1 MIERATG
8 NLLTAHADALVNTVN
23 CEGVMGKGIALQF
36 KQAWPAMFKAYAAAC
51 KAGTVV
57 PGRMHVWAT
66 NLPQAGPRF
75 IINFPT
81 KRRWREGSRLE
92 DIDAGLVD
100 LVAQISALGIR
111 SIAIPPLGAGN
122 GGLDWSVVR
131 PRIVAALEA
140 IPEVRVLLFEPAGA
154 PEAAEQPIGT
164 SRPALNVA
172 RALFIKLMALYR
184 IPDYQLRLI
193 EVQKLAYF
201 LQIAGQPLRLNF
213 VPHHYGP
220 YADSLHHVLQ
230 RLEGH
235 YLRGATDRKPDT
247 EVRLLDGAEAEADQL
262 LATDA
267 DALARLRRVAALIEG
282 FETPYSMELLA
293 TVHWVAHHEAQAAA
307 DVDVCVQRVH
317 AWSERKRKLLEPPH
331 IRIAWQHLHRLGWM
345 PAAADAPA

>member
-1 MIERATG
+1 MIETATG
-8 NLLTAHADALVNTVN
+8 NLLTARAEALVNTVN

-57 PGRMHVWAT
+57 PGRMHVWET
-66 NLPQAGPRF
+66 NLLQGPRF

-81 KRRWREGSRLE
+81 KRHWRAGSRLE

-100 LVAQISALGIR
+100 LVAQIRALGVR
-111 SIAIPPLGAGN
+111 SIAVPPLGAGN

-131 PRIVAALEA
+131 PRIVAALDG
-140 IPEVRVLLFEPAGA
+140 IPEVQVLLFEPMGA
-154 PEAAEQPIGT
+154 PPAAEQPVGT
-164 SRPALNVA
+164 EREPLTIS
-172 RALFIKLMALYR
+172 RALFLKLMALYR

-201 LQIAGQPLRLNF
+201 LQIAGQPLRLDF
-213 VPHHYGP
+213 KPHHYGP
-220 YADSLHHVLQ
+220 YADSLNHVLQ

-247 EVRLLDGAEAEADQL
+247 EVWLLEGAEVAADQL
-262 LATDA
+262 LANDDGA
-267 DALARLRRVAALIEG
+267 RARLHRVAALIEG

-293 TVHWVAHHEAQAAA
+293 TVHWVAHHEAQAA
-307 DVDVCVQRVH
+307 VDVEVCVHRVH
-317 AWSERKRKLLEPPH
+317 AWSDRKRKLLEPPH
-331 IRIAWQHLHRLGWM
+331 IRIAWEHLHRLGWM
-345 PAAADAPA
+345 PTADGAPA